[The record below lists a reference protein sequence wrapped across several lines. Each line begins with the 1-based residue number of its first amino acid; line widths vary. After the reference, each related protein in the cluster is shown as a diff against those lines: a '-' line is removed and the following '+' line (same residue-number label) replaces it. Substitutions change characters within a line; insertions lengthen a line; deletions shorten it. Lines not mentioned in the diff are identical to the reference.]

1 MFKYIRI
8 GSEDWKRE
16 MNIKRQHQKPN
27 SKKIKRLQKKKI
39 PYKVIGN
46 LVVV

>member
-1 MFKYIRI
+1 MYEKIRI
-8 GSEDWKRE
+8 GSEDWRSD
-16 MNIKRQHQKPN
+16 MNRRRQHQKPN
-27 SKKIKRLQKKKI
+27 GKKIKRLQKKKI